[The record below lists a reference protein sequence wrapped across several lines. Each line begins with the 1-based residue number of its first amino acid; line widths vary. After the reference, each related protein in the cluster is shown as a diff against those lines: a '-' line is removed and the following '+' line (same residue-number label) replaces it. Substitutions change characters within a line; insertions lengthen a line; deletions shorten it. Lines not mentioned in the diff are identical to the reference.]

1 MIRSSS
7 VLGSFAYFR
16 LFHSLDT
23 KLLCDTML
31 TKAWQIPGST
41 QTCAVQKRV
50 ITPIMF
56 LTTKFNLAKIIF
68 FPHEIWGDPEGSGN
82 VTKHRG
88 ITRQDFHQHSSLVS
102 SKWSVLSTTLT
113 PSTWVPKQL
122 LGCGRS
128 RPYTGLVALVTGR
141 QDIIL
146 HSYRSKDS

>member
-41 QTCAVQKRV
+41 QTYAVQKSNNSHHV
-50 ITPIMF
+50 PNNEVQ
-56 LTTKFNLAKIIF
+56 LSQGNF